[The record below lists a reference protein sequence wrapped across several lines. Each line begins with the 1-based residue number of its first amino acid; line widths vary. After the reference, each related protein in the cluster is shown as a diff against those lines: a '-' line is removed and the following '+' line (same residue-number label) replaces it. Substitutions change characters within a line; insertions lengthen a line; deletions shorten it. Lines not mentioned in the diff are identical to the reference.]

1 MANQASARIQ
11 RLFRNHFVDEYCAAD
26 TLGLLCALDDHVLER
41 VANVDE
47 RLLLERHRAN
57 NQIIKLVRKR
67 SQSND
72 EPAGFYILY
81 PINSECEVMIENG
94 AILRSRQITT
104 DHICKEFKAAAS
116 LYLSMVYGKSRQ
128 AQAYLIYLLY
138 RDMRRIIRGANNR
151 VKAIYVR
158 PVTDAGFQ
166 VVERH
171 AFKRFR
177 EGSGIYRRIVLPE
190 DIA

>member
-11 RLFRNHFVDEYCAAD
+11 RLFRSHFVDEYCAAD
-26 TLGLLCALDDHVLER
+26 TLGHLCALDDHILER
-41 VANVDE
+41 VANVDQ
-47 RLLLERHRAN
+47 RLLLERHTAN
-57 NQIIKLVRKR
+57 SHIIKLVRKR

-72 EPAGFYILY
+72 ELAGFYILY
-81 PINSECEVMIENG
+81 PINRECEELIERG
-94 AILRSRQITT
+94 GVLRSRQIAT
-104 DHICKEFKAAAS
+104 DHICKEFKEAAS

-128 AQAYLIYLLY
+128 AQGYLIYLLY
-138 RDMRRIIRGANNR
+138 RDMRRIIRANNQ

-158 PVTDAGFQ
+158 PVTDAGLQ

>member
-1 MANQASARIQ
+1 LDNRI
-11 RLFRNHFVDEYCAAD
+11 
-26 TLGLLCALDDHVLER
+26 LER

-47 RLLLERHRAN
+47 RLLLERHNTN

-67 SQSND
+67 SQSGD
-72 EPAGFYILY
+72 ELAGFYILY
-81 PINSECEVMIENG
+81 PINRECEELIESG
-94 AILRSRQITT
+94 AILRSRQITS
-104 DHICKEFKAAAS
+104 DHICKEFKEAAS

-128 AQAYLIYLLY
+128 AQGYLIYLLY
-138 RDMRRIIRGANNR
+138 RDMRRIIRANNKVR
-151 VKAIYVR
+151 AIYVR
-158 PVTDAGFQ
+158 PVTEAGFQ